1 MGRSLLKMSNE
12 ELYESS
18 LRFIFKQFDL
28 YIEANKEVERG
39 YKNNSKNKANS
50 NNKES
55 KLRVLD

>member
-28 YIEANKEVERG
+28 CVEANKETEKR
-39 YKNNSKNKANS
+39 YKNNGKNKS
-50 NNKES
+50 SIRSEENK
-55 KLRVLD
+55 LIVLD